1 MEGSPE
7 TAENNRESRNGYRLF
22 CFLNQV
28 AGKKRDACGKD
39 NSNVIRFM
47 LSSFFLF
54 WYPKYRTERRIITPH
69 LFCFLD
75 NFSLFVHDFSTVVHN
90 LEDKA
95 VMRAVTSTEKI
106 GIDHVVNYPALKCQA

>member
-39 NSNVIRFM
+39 NSAVI
-47 LSSFFLF
+47 
-54 WYPKYRTERRIITPH
+54 Y
-69 LFCFLD
+69 
-75 NFSLFVHDFSTVVHN
+75 
-90 LEDKA
+90 
-95 VMRAVTSTEKI
+95 
-106 GIDHVVNYPALKCQA
+106 